1 MAEKM
6 LTTGNGAAAL
16 AVTQAKVD
24 FVAAYPITPQ
34 TSVAEKLSEYIAQGK
49 LDAAYLAVESEHSAL
64 ASVAS
69 ASMAGAR
76 VFTATSSQGLLYM
89 HEITHYVAGGRLPV
103 VMVNVNR
110 AVCPPWSLYVDHHDA
125 LSQRDTGWM
134 QIYCSSTQE
143 IYDTILQ
150 AYYIAEKI
158 NLPIMVNYDG
168 FLLSHSM
175 MAMVPNTQE
184 QVDEFLPPINPQW
197 SLAPE
202 YGIATFG
209 NVTPTE
215 EYTPYRKGLQDAMDN
230 AHIAIKEAG
239 ERYEK
244 ITKRNHGNSIS
255 TYRTEDAEY
264 FLISM
269 GSMATEMEVAA
280 DILREEGL
288 KVGTIRIRVFRP
300 FPAAELNAALPQNAK
315 AVVLDRNYGFGSHG
329 GIIFQEAKSALYDSG
344 KNIKI
349 KGLTCGLGGEDL
361 YAKYLADLART
372 EIEGMVKA

>member
-16 AVTQAKVD
+16 AVTQSKVD
-24 FVAAYPITPQ
+24 FIAAYPITPQ

-49 LDAAYLAVESEHSAL
+49 LDAGYLAVESEHSAL

-69 ASMAGAR
+69 ASLAGAR

-89 HEITHYVAGGRLPV
+89 HEIIHYVAGGRMPV

-134 QIYCSSTQE
+134 QFFCGNTQE
-143 IYDTILQ
+143 IYDTIPQ

-158 NLPIMVNYDG
+158 HLPVMVNYDG

-175 MAMVPNTQE
+175 MAINTNTQE
-184 QVDEFLPPINPQW
+184 EIDSFLPPLEVEW

-202 YGIATFG
+202 HGVATFG

-215 EYTPYRKGLQDAMDN
+215 EYTPYRRDLQDAMDK
-230 AHIAIKEAG
+230 ADAVVKEAAD
-239 ERYEK
+239 K
-244 ITKRNHGNSIS
+244 FAQITGRSHGYSIN
-255 TYRTEDAEY
+255 TYRCDDAEF
-264 FLISM
+264 FLVAM
-269 GSMATEMEVAA
+269 GSMAKEMEVTA
-280 DILREEGL
+280 DILREEGI
-288 KVGTIRIRVFRP
+288 KAGVIRIRVFRP
-300 FPAAELNAALPQNAK
+300 FPAKEITAALPQGAT
-315 AVVLDRNYGFGSHG
+315 AIVFDRNYGFGSHS
-329 GIIFQEAKSALYDSG
+329 GIICQELKSALYDSG
-344 KNIKI
+344 KNINI

-361 YAKYLADLART
+361 PAKYMAQLAK
-372 EIEGMVKA
+372 EQIEGQVK

>member
-1 MAEKM
+1 MSDKL

-34 TSVAEKLSEYIAQGK
+34 TSVAEKLSEYIAQGQ
-49 LDAAYLAVESEHSAL
+49 LDAGYLAVESEHSAL

-69 ASMAGAR
+69 ASMCGAR

-89 HEITHYVAGGRLPV
+89 HEIIHYVAGGRLPV

-134 QIYCSSTQE
+134 QFYCSNTQE

-150 AYYIAEKI
+150 AYYIAENI
-158 NLPIMVNYDG
+158 HLPVMVNYDG

-175 MAMVPNTQE
+175 MAITPNSQA
-184 QVDEFLPPINPQW
+184 QVDEFLPPLKVEW

-202 YGIATFG
+202 HGVATFG

-215 EYTPYRKGLQDAMDN
+215 EYTPYRQDLQAAMDK
-230 AHIAIKEAG
+230 ADAVIKEAADK
-239 ERYEK
+239 YEK
-244 ITKRNHGNSIS
+244 ITGRNHGYSIS
-255 TYRTEDAEY
+255 NYQTEDAEY

-269 GSMATEMEVAA
+269 GSMAKEMEMAV
-280 DILREEGL
+280 DILRAEGL
-288 KVGTIRIRVFRP
+288 KAGAIRIRAFRP
-300 FPAAELNAALPQNAK
+300 FPAREIAAVLPPGSK
-315 AVVLDRNYGFGSHG
+315 ALVFDRDYGFGAHS
-329 GIIFQEAKSALYDSG
+329 GIVCQELKSALYDTDKG
-344 KNIKI
+344 VKI
-349 KGLTCGLGGEDL
+349 QGLTCGLGGEDL
-361 YAKYLADLART
+361 PAQYLAQLAK
-372 EIEGMVKA
+372 EQIEGQVKK

>member
-1 MAEKM
+1 MPDKL

-24 FVAAYPITPQ
+24 FIAAYPITPQ
-34 TSVAEKLSEYIAQGK
+34 TSVAEKLSEYIAKGQ
-49 LDAAYLAVESEHSAL
+49 LDAGYLAVESEHSAL

-89 HEITHYVAGGRLPV
+89 HEIIHYVAGGRLPV

-134 QIYCSSTQE
+134 QFFCGDTQE

-158 NLPIMVNYDG
+158 HLPVMVNYDG

-175 MAMVPNTQE
+175 MAIDTNTQE
-184 QVDEFLPPINPQW
+184 QTDSFLPPIKVEW

-202 YGIATFG
+202 HGVATFG

-215 EYTPYRKGLQDAMDN
+215 EYTPYRKDLQDAMDN
-230 AHIAIKEAG
+230 ADVVIKEAADKY
-239 ERYEK
+239 RD
-244 ITKRNHGNSIS
+244 ITGRSHGYSIS
-255 TYRTEDAEY
+255 CYGCEDAEY
-264 FLISM
+264 FLIAM
-269 GSMATEMEVAA
+269 GSMAKEMEVAA
-280 DILREEGL
+280 DILREEGI
-288 KVGTIRIRVFRP
+288 KAGVIRIRVFRP
-300 FPAAELNAALPQNAK
+300 FPGKEILDVMPEAAK
-315 AVVLDRNYGFGSHG
+315 AIVFDRDYGFGSHG
-329 GIIFQEAKSALYDSG
+329 GIVCQELKSTLYDSG
-344 KNIKI
+344 KSIKV

-361 YAKYLADLART
+361 PAKYLAQLAK
-372 EIEGMVKA
+372 EQMEGQVK